1 MSGTPPSA
9 PLAYGELVN
18 NQSFFQPPPQ
28 LPPAYHGVFMCLP
41 SNNMSGNRPSAP
53 PAYGDIVN
61 NRSVFQPP
69 PQPPPT
75 YCQNNINQAAD
86 FSEEARSNV

>member
-28 LPPAYHGVFMCLP
+28 
-41 SNNMSGNRPSAP
+41 
-53 PAYGDIVN
+53 
-61 NRSVFQPP
+61 
-69 PQPPPT
+69 PPPT

-86 FSEEARSNV
+86 FSEEA